1 MNSNSSKYTKEEIKN
16 IREIYHKRKSQ
27 RITLFIITLT
37 ALIVI
42 GIVIMPFMDMIG
54 INRRL
59 WAPIAYLLIFGLI
72 ISSAFVWRCPAC
84 KGSLGDIFS
93 TRYCPKCG
101 FEFYDDTKN

>member
-1 MNSNSSKYTKEEIKN
+1 MNYAPPKYTKEELKKL
-16 IREIYHKRKSQ
+16 REEYHKRKSQ
-27 RITLFIITLT
+27 RITLFIITLI

-72 ISSAFVWRCPAC
+72 ILSAYIWRCPAC

-93 TRYCPKCG
+93 ARYCSKCG
-101 FEFYDDTKN
+101 LKFYDEI